1 MNDIE
6 AMNEFV
12 GTIALTPFSCF
23 DIAESVAE
31 NDAPDR
37 GARSSE
43 SAIMA
48 LTLREKSIPSAR
60 LYKPT
65 TVNLPLS
72 RLQAARR
79 TGEKGVPRLD
89 GRFHITVI
97 FQNKTRK
104 GCETMFRK
112 RLMKNE
118 RPIFPK
124 RAVITAGMPY
134 GNKNLH
140 FGHVGG
146 MFVHADIFARFLR
159 DRIGKENVIFLS
171 GTDCY
176 GSPILESYRKLKE
189 EGYEGSIEDY
199 VTANHES
206 QKKTLEDYGISLNF
220 FGASALGEAGEIHRQ
235 MSAEIFE
242 KLYRNGYIEKLSVPQ
257 FYDQELGVF
266 LNGRQVTGRCPIP
279 GCASERAYADECSL
293 GHQFLPAELINPVSS
308 LSGAKPVLRDVEN
321 WYFALENCI
330 DMMKEYN
337 DFLRKNTNTRKYQ
350 LETVGEFLKKPMLYV
365 PKKYVEDA
373 QELAERLP
381 EHRRIDEEKKNSIL
395 FEFDTL
401 DHRDKAKAV
410 LDELG
415 IHYTSRKTLVP
426 FRLSGNVEWGVAF
439 PDCEDLRNLTF
450 WVWPESLWAP
460 ISFTRA
466 YLRQKGMEDV
476 KKWWG
481 DDEAEVYQFIG
492 EDNIYFYAIAQ
503 TGLFT
508 GLQVPRGTKPDME
521 KVYLSHIIANRH
533 LLYLDAKASSS
544 SERKPP
550 MADELLNYYTKDQ
563 LRMHF
568 MSLGL
573 SSKSMGFRPQ
583 ALLGE
588 EEQAGMDMVLKD
600 GNLIT
605 NVFNRLIRSCFY
617 SVQKHYAG
625 KIPTEEADEK
635 IRDMAQKAVLEY
647 ERHMYHQE
655 FHRISYVLDDFIREV
670 NKHWVNQIKLADS
683 QGDAALRK
691 QVVAD
696 CFYACKVMAILVH
709 PIAPEGCEKFREYM
723 NIGDILW
730 NWDYIL
736 EPISFYTGD
745 LARHEL
751 KVLEPREDFFKK
763 HRRQLGQDG

>member
-1 MNDIE
+1 MKD
-6 AMNEFV
+6 
-12 GTIALTPFSCF
+12 
-23 DIAESVAE
+23 ES
-31 NDAPDR
+31 
-37 GARSSE
+37 
-43 SAIMA
+43 
-48 LTLREKSIPSAR
+48 
-60 LYKPT
+60 PT
-65 TVNLPLS
+65 
-72 RLQAARR
+72 
-79 TGEKGVPRLD
+79 
-89 GRFHITVI
+89 
-97 FQNKTRK
+97 
-104 GCETMFRK
+104 
-112 RLMKNE
+112 
-118 RPIFPK
+118 FPK

-176 GSPILESYRKLKE
+176 GSPIQESYRKRKE
-189 EGYEGSIEDY
+189 AGYEGGLEDY
-199 VTANHES
+199 VAANHES
-206 QKKTLEDYGISLNF
+206 QKKTLEDYGISLDY

-235 MSAEIFE
+235 LSAEIFRR
-242 KLYRNGYIEKLSVPQ
+242 LYENGYIEKLSVPQ
-257 FYDQELGVF
+257 FYDQELGIF

-279 GCASERAYADECSL
+279 GCTSDRAYADECSL
-293 GHQFLPAELINPVSS
+293 GHQFLPSELINPVSC
-308 LSGAKPVLRDVEN
+308 LSGGKPVLRKVEN
-321 WYFALENCI
+321 WYFALEDCI
-330 DMMKEYN
+330 GRMKEYN
-337 DFLRKNTNTRKYQ
+337 DYLRKNTHTRKYQ
-350 LETVGEFLKKPMLYV
+350 LETVEEFLKKPMLYV
-365 PKKYVEDA
+365 PKKYVESLE
-373 QELAERLP
+373 ELSKRLP
-381 EHRRIDEEKKNSIL
+381 VHRILDGEKKNSFA
-395 FEFDTL
+395 FEFETL
-401 DHRDKAKAV
+401 DDRDKAKA
-410 LDELG
+410 LLEGMG
-415 IHYTSRKTLVP
+415 IHYTSGKTLVP
-426 FRLSGNVEWGVAF
+426 FRLSGNVEWGVPF
-439 PDCEDLRNLTF
+439 PECEELKDLTF

-466 YLRQKGMEDV
+466 YLRQSGREGELE
-476 KKWWG
+476 KWWG

-508 GLQVPRGTKPDME
+508 GLQVPRGTKPDMA
-521 KVYLSHIIANRH
+521 KVHLSHIIANRH

-550 MADELLNYYTKDQ
+550 MADELLDYYTKDQ

-573 SSKSMGFRPQ
+573 SSKSVGFRPQ
-583 ALLGE
+583 ALLEE

-617 SVQKHYAG
+617 AAWKHCAG
-625 KIPTEEADEK
+625 RIPAEEPAER
-635 IRDMAQKAVLEY
+635 IRDMAKKAVLEY

-670 NKHWVNQIKLADS
+670 NKHWVNQIKIADS
-683 QGDAALRK
+683 RGDDALRR
-691 QVVAD
+691 QVLAD
-696 CFYACKVMAILVH
+696 CFYACKVMAVLVH

-723 NIGDILW
+723 KIGDTLW

-745 LARHEL
+745 LTGHEL

-763 HRRQLGQDG
+763 HERQLGQGG